1 MNDQIEFHLDDRLLT
16 TANSS
21 HAPDR
26 GDLVNI
32 QNVTYR
38 VVGRTY
44 TVDYSDKPPGYRTVV
59 CIINLKTLSELT
71 PPTP

>member
-1 MNDQIEFHLDDRLLT
+1 MTDAIEFHLGNQVIL
-16 TANSS
+16 AMESS

-32 QNVTYR
+32 RKVTYR

-44 TVDYSDKPPGYRTVV
+44 TIDHASEPRMRQIV
-59 CIINLKTLSELT
+59 CVINLAEEPAPQLEDT
-71 PPTP
+71 P